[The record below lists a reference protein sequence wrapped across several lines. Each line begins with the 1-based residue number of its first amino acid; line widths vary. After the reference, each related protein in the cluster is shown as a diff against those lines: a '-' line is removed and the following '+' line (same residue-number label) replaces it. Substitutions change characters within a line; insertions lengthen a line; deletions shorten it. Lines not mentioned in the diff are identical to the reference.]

1 MRRRFAPNKIIIGFA
16 TITTL
21 MVSAGIPVAVFH
33 KSPDPVYYL
42 GITMVYIAA
51 AFAIAGLLLLMMR
64 LIRRIAASNRF
75 RDHVG
80 PAYHASV
87 KLSVRFWS
95 DSGQQ
100 ASLY

>member
-1 MRRRFAPNKIIIGFA
+1 MQRRCAPNKKIIGFVT
-16 TITTL
+16 TITL
-21 MVSAGIPVAVFH
+21 MLSAGIPVAVFH

-51 AFAIAGLLLLMMR
+51 VFAMAGLLLLTMR

-75 RDHVG
+75 RDNVG

-100 ASLY
+100 ASH